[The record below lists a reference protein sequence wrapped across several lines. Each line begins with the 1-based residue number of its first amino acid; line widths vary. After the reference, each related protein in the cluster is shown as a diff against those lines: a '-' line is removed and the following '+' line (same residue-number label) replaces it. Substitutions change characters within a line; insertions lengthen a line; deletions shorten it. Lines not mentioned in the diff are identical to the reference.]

1 MKSPL
6 LECLG
11 KFDKVWNEGK
21 HWLFPGVY
29 RIAKRVSLQE
39 SSVHAS
45 GPVAT
50 KDDAIMEAESRLF
63 YRVVDAK
70 KFTYGVQN
78 YYDACTNLIMTTLR
92 NFVGELKSDEVE
104 KSIGSIEAKAG
115 DVIADATKLWGVEIT
130 KFEIKDIMKIGNFI
144 N

>member
-1 MKSPL
+1 M
-6 LECLG
+6 
-11 KFDKVWNEGK
+11 
-21 HWLFPGVY
+21 
-29 RIAKRVSLQE
+29 
-39 SSVHAS
+39 HAS

-50 KDDAIMEAESRLF
+50 KDDVIMEAEARLF
-63 YRVVDAK
+63 YRVVDAE